1 MKGLIQMTDQQ
12 SDLVAMVHDFMN
24 KEVKPYIREFENQGC
39 YPDRLIQ
46 MGKDMGLTVMQV
58 PEAYGGL
65 GLDTTTTAMMIE
77 EGSRVE
83 STFMSMFNITNMGA
97 KIVMKVGTEAQ
108 KKYYAGLLADGAMA
122 SFCLTEAGTGSDAAS
137 VRTTAVRKGNQY
149 IINGTK
155 MFITNGGIANVYLV
169 VASVDPGKGYKGL
182 ATFIVERNRPG
193 VSVGKKEDKLGM
205 CLSNTTEIIFED
217 VAIPAAN
224 LVGTEESGFRNAM
237 KVLEVSRPL
246 VAASSVG
253 SARQAVELAVK
264 YSKERVQFGKPICK
278 FQAIQLMLAD
288 MEMRTNAA
296 RALVY
301 NATRLIDEG
310 KSCAKE
316 AAMAKCYA
324 ADAYQKNAT
333 DAVQIFGG
341 YGVMKDYLIEKLYR
355 DSKVTQIVEG
365 TNQIQRFV
373 IAKEMIRESK

>member
-1 MKGLIQMTDQQ
+1 MKGLVEMTGQQ
-12 SDLVAMVHDFMN
+12 RDLVAMVHDFMN
-24 KEVKPYIREFENQGC
+24 KEIKPHIREFEEEGC

-46 MGKDMGLTVMQV
+46 AGKDMGLTVMQV

-65 GLDTTTTAMMIE
+65 GLDTTTTAMMLE

-83 STFMSMFNITNMGA
+83 STYMSMFNITNMGA
-97 KIVMKVGTEAQ
+97 KIVMKVGTEEQ

-122 SFCLTEAGTGSDAAS
+122 SFCLTEAETGSDASS
-137 VRTTAVRKGNQY
+137 VRTTAVKKGDQY

-155 MFITNGGIANVYLV
+155 MFITNGGIADVYLV
-169 VASVDPGKGYKGL
+169 VASLDRSKRYRGL
-182 ATFIVERNRPG
+182 ATFIVERSRPG

-205 CLSNTTEIIFED
+205 RLSNTTEVIFDD

-224 LVGTEESGFRNAM
+224 LVGTEEGGFVNAM

-253 SARQAVELAVK
+253 SARQTVELAVK
-264 YSKERVQFGKPICK
+264 YSKERVQFGKPICQ

-310 KSCAKE
+310 KPCAKE

-324 ADAYQKNAT
+324 SDAYQKNAT

-341 YGVMKDYLIEKLYR
+341 YGVMKDYLVEKLYR
-355 DSKVTQIVEG
+355 DSKITQIVEG
-365 TNQIQRFV
+365 TNQIQRLV
-373 IAKEMIRESK
+373 IAGEMIKESK

>member
-1 MKGLIQMTDQQ
+1 MRGIIQMTDQQ
-12 SDLVAMVHDFMN
+12 RDLVAMIRDFMN
-24 KEVKPYIREFENQGC
+24 KEIKPHIREFEEQGH
-39 YPDRLIQ
+39 YPDRLVQ
-46 MGKDMGLTVMQV
+46 AGKDMGLTVMQV

-65 GLDTTTTAMMIE
+65 GLDTTTTAMMLE
-77 EGSRVE
+77 EGAKVE
-83 STFMSMFNITNMGA
+83 STYMGMFNITNMGA
-97 KIVMKVGTEAQ
+97 KIVMKVGTEEQ

-122 SFCLTEAGTGSDAAS
+122 SFCLTEPGTGSDAAS
-137 VRTTAVRKGNQY
+137 VRTTATRKGDQY
-149 IINGTK
+149 IISGNK
-155 MFITNGGIANVYLV
+155 MFITNGGFADVYLV
-169 VASVDPGKGYKGL
+169 VATVDPGKGYKGL

-205 CLSNTTEIIFED
+205 RLSNTTEVIFED
-217 VAIPAAN
+217 VAIPAEN
-224 LVGTEESGFRNAM
+224 LVGTEEGGFVNAM

-246 VAASSVG
+246 VAACSLG
-253 SARQAVELAVK
+253 SARACVDMAVK
-264 YSKERVQFGKPICK
+264 YSKERIQFGKPICK

-310 KSCAKE
+310 KPCAME

-324 ADAYQKNAT
+324 SDAYQKNAT

-341 YGVMKDYLIEKLYR
+341 YGTMKEYLIEKLYR
-355 DSKVTQIVEG
+355 DSKISQIVEG

-373 IAKEMIRESK
+373 IAKEMTK

>member
-1 MKGLIQMTDQQ
+1 MQGLIQMTDQQ
-12 SDLVAMVHDFMN
+12 RELVAMIRDFMN
-24 KEVKPYIREFENQGC
+24 KEIKPYIREFEEQGHF
-39 YPDRLIQ
+39 PDRLIQ

-65 GLDTTTTAMMIE
+65 GLDTTTTAMMLE
-77 EGSRVE
+77 EGAKVE
-83 STFMSMFNITNMGA
+83 STYMGMFNITNMGA
-97 KIVMKVGTEAQ
+97 KIVMAVGTEKQ

-122 SFCLTEAGTGSDAAS
+122 SFCLTEAGAGSDAAS
-137 VRTTAVRKGNQY
+137 VRTSAIKNGDEY

-155 MFITNGGIANVYLV
+155 MFITNGGFADVYLV
-169 VASVDPGKGYKGL
+169 VATVDPSKGAKGL
-182 ATFIVERNRPG
+182 ATFIVERNRHG

-205 CLSNTTEIIFED
+205 RLSNTTEVVFED
-217 VAIPAAN
+217 VAIPATN
-224 LVGTEESGFRNAM
+224 LVGTEASGFVNAM

-246 VAASSVG
+246 VAACSLG
-253 SARQAVELAVK
+253 SARQAVDLAVK

-296 RALVY
+296 RAMVY
-301 NATRLIDEG
+301 NATRLIDAG

-324 ADAYQKNAT
+324 SDAYQKNAT

-341 YGVMKDYLIEKLYR
+341 YGVMKEYLIEKLYR
-355 DSKVTQIVEG
+355 DSKISQIVEG

-373 IAKEMIRESK
+373 IAKEMTKK